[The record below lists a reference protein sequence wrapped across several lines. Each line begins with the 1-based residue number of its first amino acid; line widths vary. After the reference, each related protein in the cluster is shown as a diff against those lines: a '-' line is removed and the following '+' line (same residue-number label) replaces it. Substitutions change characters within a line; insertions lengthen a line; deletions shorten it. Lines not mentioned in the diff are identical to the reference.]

1 MSNVIFK
8 FLKRFL
14 DIIISLI
21 GILILWPIIIISIL
35 LMSLNTGTNG
45 LFYQERV
52 GLYGRKFYIYK
63 VRTMKNIKNL
73 NSVVTTSSD
82 PRLTAVGKIMRMLKI
97 DELPQLFNVLIG
109 DMSIV
114 GPRPEV
120 EYYVN
125 KIPISQRSKIL
136 SIRPGITGPAS
147 IKYKNEEVILAR
159 QKEPE
164 KFNLE
169 VIFPDK
175 IKINIDYLNNWS
187 FFKDLYYIVRTI
199 I

>member
-1 MSNVIFK
+1 MRNEIFN
-8 FLKRFL
+8 FLKRLL

-109 DMSIV
+109 DMSMV

-136 SIRPGITGPAS
+136 SMRPGITGPAS

-159 QKEPE
+159 QKDPE

>member
-1 MSNVIFK
+1 
-8 FLKRFL
+8 
-14 DIIISLI
+14 
-21 GILILWPIIIISIL
+21 
-35 LMSLNTGTNG
+35 MSLNTGTNG

-109 DMSIV
+109 DMSMV

-136 SIRPGITGPAS
+136 SMRPGITGPAS

-159 QKEPE
+159 QKDPE